1 MQSACALPGKAA
13 YFLCKIGKRPS
24 PDSDRVAPAGRAGYL
39 GVNRTR
45 INHLTNRLAYPDHP
59 LVALAPLAGI
69 TDLPFRRRVSRF
81 GADVVTS
88 EMVASQEMVQAKA
101 SVRARA
107 ELGLDQAATAV
118 QLAGRDPVWMGEA
131 ARLVADLGARVIDI
145 NMGCPA
151 KKVTSGASGA
161 ALMRDL
167 PLARRLIA
175 AVVAASPVP
184 VTLKC
189 RLGWDTD
196 QRNAVDLARM
206 AEDLGVQRLVIHGRT
221 RQQFYK
227 GRADWHAI
235 AEVVQAVRI
244 PVLANGDITD
254 AATARAALDASG
266 ASGVM
271 IGRGAQG
278 RPWALADI
286 RAALTGG
293 PAPDVPKGQA
303 LFDLIVAHYED
314 MLGFY
319 GLDLGRRI
327 ARKHL
332 DWYLAPLAP
341 PPALRQAILTSRDPD
356 AVIGLVRTCFDRRDG
371 VAA

>member
-1 MQSACALPGKAA
+1 MALPG
-13 YFLCKIGKRPS
+13 RP
-24 PDSDRVAPAGRAGYL
+24 
-39 GVNRTR
+39 
-45 INHLTNRLAYPDHP
+45 I
-59 LVALAPLAGI
+59 VALAPLAGI
-69 TDLPFRRRVSRF
+69 TDLPFRQRVSRF
-81 GADVVTS
+81 GADFVTS

-118 QLAGRDPVWMGEA
+118 QLAGRDPLWMGEA
-131 ARLVADLGARVIDI
+131 ARLVADQGARVIDI

-167 PLARRLIA
+167 PLARQLIA

-189 RLGWDTD
+189 RLGWDAD

-206 AEDLGVQRLVIHGRT
+206 AEDLGVQRLVVHGRT

-235 AEVVQAVRI
+235 AEIVQAVGI

-254 AATARAALDASG
+254 ADSARAALAESG
-266 ASGVM
+266 AAGVM
-271 IGRGAQG
+271 VGRGAQG
-278 RPWALADI
+278 RPWALAEI
-286 RAALTGG
+286 RSALTGD
-293 PAPDVPKGQA
+293 PAPDVPKEQD
-303 LFDLIVAHYED
+303 LLDLIVAHHGD
-314 MLGFY
+314 MLAFY
-319 GLDLGRRI
+319 GTDLGQRI

-332 DWYLAPLAP
+332 DWYIAPLN
-341 PPALRQAILTSRDPD
+341 PPAALRNAILTSRIPD
-356 AVIGLVRTCFDRRDG
+356 EVPRLVQACFDQCNG